1 MTTNRD
7 AGARAVL
14 VAAMASGQGKTS
26 VTAALARKL
35 LRDGMRVR
43 VFKCGPDFID
53 PMLLE
58 RASGAPVHTLDLW
71 MVGVEECR
79 RRLHDAARESDAI
92 LIEGVMGLYDGSPS
106 AADLAREFG
115 VPVLA
120 VIDASAMAQT
130 VGAVA
135 RGLRD
140 YGPVQLAG
148 VVANRIA
155 SGGHAAMVA
164 ASLRDIPLVGWLAQQ
179 DTPLPERHLG
189 LVLPGEID
197 GLDTLLDRL
206 ADELHFNEEAWC
218 ALPMLAQSAPEW
230 ADTGLPLEGR
240 TIAVARDAAFC
251 FLYPANLDLLQ
262 RMGARLRYFSPLAD
276 EPVPGDADG
285 VFLPGG
291 YPELHCK
298 ELAQATEWQTS
309 IRAAQARGLPIL
321 AECGGMMVLVD
332 GLTDKDGQR
341 WPMAGLLPGEVR
353 MQERLVGIG
362 AHARPTGQGPLRGH
376 SFHYS
381 TLETPV
387 PTQSHTVRTSDGAQG
402 EAVYRIG
409 SLTASYFHAYFP
421 SNPPAIAALF
431 QGD

>member
-1 MTTNRD
+1 MD
-7 AGARAVL
+7 KGARAVL

-35 LRDGMRVR
+35 LRQGLRVR

-79 RRLHDAARESDAI
+79 RRLHNAARESDAI
-92 LIEGVMGLYDGSPS
+92 LIEGVMGLYDGAPS

-140 YGPVQLAG
+140 YGPVELAG

-155 SGGHAAMVA
+155 SEGHANMVA
-164 ASLRDIPLVGWLAQQ
+164 SSLREIPLVGWLARQ

-189 LVLPGEID
+189 LVLPGEVE
-197 GLDTLLDRL
+197 GLDAMLDRL
-206 ADELHFNEEAWC
+206 ADGLHFNEDAWN
-218 ALPMLAQSAPEW
+218 ALPLLAPSAPEW
-230 ADTGLPLEGR
+230 QDVGRPLDGR
-240 TIAVARDAAFC
+240 TIAIARDAAFC

-262 RMGARLRYFSPLAD
+262 SMGAQLRYFSPLAD
-276 EPVPGDADG
+276 EPVPPDADA

-291 YPELHCK
+291 YPELHC
-298 ELAQATEWQTS
+298 ETLSRAGQWQSS
-309 IRAAQARGLPIL
+309 IHAAHVRGVPIL
-321 AECGGMMVLVD
+321 AECGGMMVLAD
-332 GLTDKDGQR
+332 GLTDKEGRR

-353 MQERLVGIG
+353 MQARLAGLG
-362 AHARPTGQGPLRGH
+362 AHARPTDQGPVRGH
-376 SFHYS
+376 TFHYS
-381 TLETPV
+381 LLETPV
-387 PTQSHTVRTSDGAQG
+387 PAQSYTVKTGNGAQG

-431 QGD
+431 GGAAP